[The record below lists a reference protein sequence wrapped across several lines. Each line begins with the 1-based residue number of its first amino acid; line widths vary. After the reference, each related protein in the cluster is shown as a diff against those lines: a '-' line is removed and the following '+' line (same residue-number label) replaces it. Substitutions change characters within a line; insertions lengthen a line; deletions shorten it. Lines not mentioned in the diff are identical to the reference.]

1 VSVPEV
7 TARRAV
13 ERDVPALIELMR
25 RAFQAASALRGGEL
39 WLLEQAP
46 REAVIDA
53 LVGGLAPDDRAAVFA
68 GCVDDVPVGVLV
80 VDRRPLDDGRGV
92 ARVSLVYVDD
102 GARGIGVGEYLL
114 DAATAWAVE
123 AGCTGLDGLAL
134 PGDRET
140 KNLYERAGMSARLI
154 TAYRDLAP

>member
-1 VSVPEV
+1 VIIAEV

-13 ERDVPALIELMR
+13 ERDRPALVELIR
-25 RAFQAASALRGGEL
+25 RALDAAAALRGGQL
-39 WLLEQAP
+39 WRVEQAP
-46 REAVIDA
+46 RERLVDSLAAGLDPDARMAV
-53 LVGGLAPDDRAAVFA
+53 LA

-80 VDRRPLDDGRGV
+80 VDRRPVEDGREI
-92 ARVSLVYVDD
+92 ARVTLVYVDD
-102 GARGIGVGEYLL
+102 GARGIGVGESLL
-114 DAATAWAVE
+114 DAAAAWAVE
-123 AGCTGLDGLAL
+123 AGCVGLDGLAL